1 VTAERAEDGSVGY
14 AIQGRNRKHKCRRR
28 LDTAKGSTAN
38 RGACQS
44 ITVRLQL
51 EKMIKLLSY
60 YRRLLDAQMLKA
72 IDTVDA
78 TGLSYDNPI
87 IETMLAL
94 LMRDG
99 LDAESI

>member
-1 VTAERAEDGSVGY
+1 MMR
-14 AIQGRNRKHKCRRR
+14 
-28 LDTAKGSTAN
+28 
-38 RGACQS
+38 
-44 ITVRLQL
+44 QL
-51 EKMIKLLSY
+51 KY

-72 IDTVDA
+72 IDTIDT

-87 IETMLAL
+87 IEAILAL

>member
-1 VTAERAEDGSVGY
+1 
-14 AIQGRNRKHKCRRR
+14 
-28 LDTAKGSTAN
+28 
-38 RGACQS
+38 
-44 ITVRLQL
+44 
-51 EKMIKLLSY
+51 MIKLLNY

-87 IETMLAL
+87 IEAMLVL